1 MQTTNNKH
9 TMKKTLKTTLL
20 TVCCLVL
27 LAGCGKKDTTNDNG
41 DSANIGNII
50 SNNQNGMGPDSPDC
64 PSIYEPVC
72 TNKNITYKNAC
83 HAEKAG
89 ETGWQP
95 GEC

>member
-20 TVCCLVL
+20 AACCLVL
-27 LAGCGKKDTTNDNG
+27 LAGCGKQGDTTDNG
-41 DSANIGNII
+41 SASVGNIV
-50 SNNQNGMGPDSPDC
+50 SNSQNGMGPDSPDC

-72 TNKNITYKNAC
+72 TDKNITYKNAC